1 MMWSRAPRPTEQ
13 SQAHAPAHASAPGA
27 DPLNERI
34 PDELVDAFFDGDIA
48 PERRVEAIRLIRS
61 DAEAGARLDA
71 TSNILSMLNQDRAS
85 SPDLSSSILARIDQ
99 RRPLVA
105 PGVIGRIT
113 RVRSI
118 AALLAMTFIAG
129 LFVGQRAAPEALAPR
144 AQPVLLQPV
153 VQSLPERSAGVAASV
168 QQALEPISN
177 LVPATLARVDE
188 PVETPGSAQAPAEM
202 FSSPQALASAR
213 GGFDAR
219 GQSQE
224 SPWQSL
230 SGVSEWVPPMNPPI
244 AAALWSSSTDASG
257 SAEAAAPRVVTFSAG
272 ARHVRTI
279 TLFGVADGR
288 VKSVTSVRTVLHQ
301 QDPSESDGSAT
312 VFSSFQR

>member
-1 MMWSRAPRPTEQ
+1 MEWSRAFKPTEQ
-13 SQAHAPAHASAPGA
+13 PAGEAQPAGT

-71 TSNILSMLNQDRAS
+71 TSNILSMLHQDRSS
-85 SPDLSSSILARIDQ
+85 SPDLSSSILSRIEQ

-177 LVPATLARVDE
+177 LVPASLSRAEQAVD
-188 PVETPGSAQAPAEM
+188 VPGSAQPPADM
-202 FSSPQALASAR
+202 FRSPQALAGSR

-244 AAALWSSSTDASG
+244 AAALWSSSTDAG
-257 SAEAAAPRVVTFSAG
+257 GAGDAAAPRVAGFTGSAS
-272 ARHVRTI
+272 RVRTI

-288 VKSVTSVRTVLHQ
+288 VKSVTSVRTVLHP
-301 QDPSESDGSAT
+301 QDPSESDGSKT